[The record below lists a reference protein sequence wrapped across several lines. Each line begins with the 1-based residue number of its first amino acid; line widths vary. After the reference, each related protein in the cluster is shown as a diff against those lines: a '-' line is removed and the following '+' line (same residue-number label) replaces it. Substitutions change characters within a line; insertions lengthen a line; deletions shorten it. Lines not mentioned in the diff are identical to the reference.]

1 MKEFIS
7 GGRAMA
13 DEKGCNS
20 SFHCLS
26 DNIMEIYSIG
36 HSNRHEEDFINLLKR
51 YGIEIV
57 IDVRRF
63 PTSKYVV
70 YKKEN
75 LAELLKKNGIE
86 YIHLENLGG
95 YRGGYEMWM
104 CSKEWKRDYE
114 RLKEIARSRKTAIM
128 CAEKLPFRCHRRYIA
143 KKLAAEGWKVIHII
157 NERVWE
163 EKGSVK
169 L

>member
-1 MKEFIS
+1 MKGFIP

-13 DEKGCNS
+13 DEKDCNS

-26 DNIMEIYSIG
+26 DNIMKIYSIG
-36 HSNRHEEDFINLLKR
+36 HSNRREEDFINLLKQYR
-51 YGIEIV
+51 IEIV

-63 PTSKYVV
+63 PTSKYVT

-75 LAELLKKNGIE
+75 LTELLKKNGIE
-86 YIHLENLGG
+86 YVHLENLGG
-95 YRGGYEMWM
+95 YRGGYEKWM

-114 RLKEIARSRKTAIM
+114 RLKEIAMNKRAAIM

-143 KKLAAEGWKVIHII
+143 RKLAADGWKVIHII
-157 NERVWE
+157 NEKVWE
-163 EKGSVK
+163 EKSSVK

>member
-1 MKEFIS
+1 MKEFTPA
-7 GGRAMA
+7 GRAIT
-13 DEKGCNS
+13 DEKGCNN

-36 HSNRHEEDFINLLKR
+36 HSNRHIEEFINLLKE

-63 PTSKYVV
+63 PTSKYAA

-86 YIHLENLGG
+86 YIHLEKLGG
-95 YRGGYEMWM
+95 YRGSYEKWM
-104 CSKEWKRDYE
+104 HGKEWKKDYE
-114 RLKEIARSRKTAIM
+114 RLKEMAMNKRAAIM

-143 KKLAAEGWKVIHII
+143 RKLAADGWRVIHII
-157 NERVWE
+157 DGRVWE
-163 EKGSVK
+163 EKSSIK